1 MKPLKCQLPTPRASS
16 PRSVGFVAINPR
28 PLQRPTASTTRRV
41 RYRSVR
47 VAAAAAA
54 APAHAAAAVAVLLHL
69 VLLVLLLEG
78 VLQDVGTHGTG
89 AHSRD
94 GAKHATAGLV
104 RRPAGRAAAYQRGAE
119 AALALRPA
127 GATGAAGATGILL
140 LAGRAAAVRGS
151 RAAAVLRLATVAAM
165 LLLLAAVLRLLLV
178 IRGLR
183 GVSAVVVAAL
193 LLGVRGLLLVATA
206 LLVWRLA
213 VGGVLLGVG
222 RVGLLRVLLLD
233 VALSAKVR
241 GNQGRIMS
249 LTCWG

>member
-1 MKPLKCQLPTPRASS
+1 M
-16 PRSVGFVAINPR
+16 AINPR

-151 RAAAVLRLATVAAM
+151 RAAAVRGSRAAAVLRLATVAAM

>member
-1 MKPLKCQLPTPRASS
+1 M
-16 PRSVGFVAINPR
+16 AINPR

-127 GATGAAGATGILL
+127 GAAGAAGATGILL
-140 LAGRAAAVRGS
+140 LAGRAAAVRGSRAAAVRGS

>member
-1 MKPLKCQLPTPRASS
+1 MPTAHPEGIIAQERRLRGNQS
-16 PRSVGFVAINPR
+16 R

-127 GATGAAGATGILL
+127 GATGAAKGHRGRRGHRDIA
-140 LAGRAAAVRGS
+140 AGREGR
-151 RAAAVLRLATVAAM
+151 RLATVAF
-165 LLLLAAVLRLLLV
+165 
-178 IRGLR
+178 
-183 GVSAVVVAAL
+183 GVEVMASQEDEKADEA
-193 LLGVRGLLLVATA
+193 G
-206 LLVWRLA
+206 
-213 VGGVLLGVG
+213 
-222 RVGLLRVLLLD
+222 
-233 VALSAKVR
+233 S
-241 GNQGRIMS
+241 
-249 LTCWG
+249 C